1 LPDESLNARDAKLVQ
16 WLNEAHAKEAEL
28 EADLT
33 AHIALTEKMSYKKR
47 LRKHLTETRDH
58 KRRVAS
64 RIKKLGS
71 KVAPATSIPGVPA
84 AVGEVAGKAVASVK
98 GQVGTARALV
108 TSQSETHVRNAQEEL
123 REEHVEIALYK
134 RIETFAT
141 AVNDRETAQLARSIR
156 RDEERMAKFLDSELE
171 RLVKELV
178 RAEVPRELRTKPRA
192 RRATTSR
199 SRSSSSGSSTRSRS
213 GTGSSRSSSSRS
225 SGSARSSGS
234 SRGSS
239 SGSSR
244 SSGGSS
250 ARSSGSSGRSSSG
263 SSRGSGGSSARSSGS
278 SARSS
283 SGSARSGSGSSRN
296 GASGAGGRTSRS
308 TARSR

>member
-199 SRSSSSGSSTRSRS
+199 SSSSGSSTRSRS